1 MRRHCIVIAGFAALA
16 ACAVAPS
23 HRRGELSR
31 VALFAADGTPQF
43 ALYLSCAGQVAA
55 ETALCWVPS
64 KYFAQWAQSRHV
76 AMRDLPDGLPF
87 DAATGVPAAQRIAAQ
102 AGIEYRV
109 VIRFAPYA
117 TGSYSS
123 EADGMGGYTAPKA
136 GYIADVYVYSTAT
149 DALLAQA
156 EFHKRSD
163 AAFKA
168 DAVPYVKAGV
178 AVIVAA
184 LDPESAN

>member
-1 MRRHCIVIAGFAALA
+1 MLA
-16 ACAVAPS
+16 ACATAPS
-23 HRRGELSR
+23 DRRGELSR
-31 VALFAADGTPQF
+31 VALFAADGTPRL

-64 KYFAQWAQSRHV
+64 KYFLQWTQARHV
-76 AMRDLPDGLPF
+76 AMRDLPDGQPF
-87 DAATGVPAAQRIAAQ
+87 DAAAGVSAAQRMAPQ
-102 AGIEYRV
+102 AGIAYRV
-109 VIRFAPYA
+109 VVRFAPYA

-136 GYIADVYVYSTAT
+136 GYIAAVYVYSTTT

-156 EFHKRSD
+156 EFRKRSD

-178 AVIVAA
+178 AAIVAA
-184 LDPESAN
+184 LDPAYAN